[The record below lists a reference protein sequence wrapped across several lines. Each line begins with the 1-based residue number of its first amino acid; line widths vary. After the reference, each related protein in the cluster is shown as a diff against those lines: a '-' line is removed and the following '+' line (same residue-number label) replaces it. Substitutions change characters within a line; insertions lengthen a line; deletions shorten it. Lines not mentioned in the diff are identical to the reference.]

1 MSVVLVTGSSTGIGL
16 ATALHFG
23 RLGDG
28 VYAGVRN
35 IATASEL
42 TKAIAAEKLPVHP
55 IALDVDD
62 QGSVS
67 RAVGEVIARAGRID
81 VLVNNA
87 GIGGG
92 GPVEDV
98 PVDWVKSLFETNYL
112 GAIRMIQA
120 VLPGMR
126 ERRSGA
132 IVNVSSI
139 AGRLAIAGHGHYSA
153 VKHALEAISEA
164 LAQEVQA
171 FGIRVAIVEP
181 GVVVTPIFTKAKRFA
196 DPASPYAV
204 HVHRL
209 LLFYQM
215 QMKTPS
221 QPADV
226 ARVIHEAV
234 TAKEPKLRYL
244 VGDDA
249 ERLVAGRTFKQAFQQ
264 RAEVEARAAGK
275 NRKPAAVGNLRN
287 GYPRQACVFAGGA
300 ELVRI
305 ENIDQVMGNA
315 AALGQR
321 QLGGADIKVA
331 IHLQGVAVDDF
342 AVELF
347 RDPK

>member
-1 MSVVLVTGSSTGIGL
+1 MPLAPSWIDRGRPEGNRQSFRRGGRGIVAREVFMAVVLVTGSSSGIGL
-16 ATALHFG
+16 ATALHFARQG
-23 RLGDG
+23 WD

-35 IATASEL
+35 NPATATEL
-42 TKAIAAEKLPVHP
+42 QQTITTDGLTITPVAI
-55 IALDVDD
+55 DVDD
-62 QGSVS
+62 AGSVT
-67 RAVGEVIARAGRID
+67 RGVGQVLARAGRID
-81 VLVNNA
+81 ALVNNA

-92 GPVEDV
+92 GPIEDV
-98 PVDWVKSLFETNYL
+98 PVDWAKSLFETNYF
-112 GAIRMIQA
+112 GTIRMTQA

-126 ERRSGA
+126 ERRAGA

-153 VKHALEAISEA
+153 VKHALEAASEV

-215 QMKTPS
+215 QMKAPS
-221 QPADV
+221 QPSDV

-234 TAKEPKLRYL
+234 TTTEPRLRYL

-249 ERLVAGRTFKQAFQQ
+249 ERLVAGRRRLTDEEYVATGQPMSD
-264 RAEVEARAAGK
+264 AEYLDLMRRRYGFEW
-275 NRKPAAVGNLRN
+275 
-287 GYPRQACVFAGGA
+287 
-300 ELVRI
+300 
-305 ENIDQVMGNA
+305 
-315 AALGQR
+315 
-321 QLGGADIKVA
+321 
-331 IHLQGVAVDDF
+331 
-342 AVELF
+342 
-347 RDPK
+347 

>member
-1 MSVVLVTGSSTGIGL
+1 LSVVLVTGSSTGIGL
-16 ATALHFG
+16 ATALHFE

-35 IATASEL
+35 IASASEL
-42 TKAIAAEKLPVHP
+42 SRAIEVEKLPVHP
-55 IALDVDD
+55 ITLDVDD
-62 QGSVS
+62 QASVS
-67 RAVGEVIARAGRID
+67 RAVGEIVAHAGRID

-92 GPVEDV
+92 GRVEEV

-164 LAQEVQA
+164 LAQEVVE

-196 DPASPYAV
+196 DPASPYAA

-226 ARVIHEAV
+226 ACVIHEAV
-234 TAKEPKLRYL
+234 TSNRPKLRYL

-249 ERLVAGRTFKQAFQQ
+249 ERLVAGRRKLSDEEYIDTG
-264 RAEVEARAAGK
+264 RPMPDAEYLDLMRRRYG
-275 NRKPAAVGNLRN
+275 
-287 GYPRQACVFAGGA
+287 FSW
-300 ELVRI
+300 
-305 ENIDQVMGNA
+305 
-315 AALGQR
+315 
-321 QLGGADIKVA
+321 
-331 IHLQGVAVDDF
+331 
-342 AVELF
+342 
-347 RDPK
+347 